1 MTIRIATIA
10 ALVSAFTIAPAVAW
24 DNDPAS
30 FRADPQAWVRTVLL
44 PGCNAPEAGKEAFCA
59 CVVPVLA
66 QQVTEAEVARVNEP
80 STAKPLY
87 GKATAAGIMCG
98 STISKRP

>member
-1 MTIRIATIA
+1 MIIRIATIA
-10 ALVSAFTIAPAVAW
+10 ALVNAIAIAPAIAW

-44 PGCNAPEAGKEAFCA
+44 PGCSAPEAGKEAFCA
-59 CVVPVLA
+59 CVVSMLA
-66 QQVTEAEVARVNEP
+66 QQVTEADVVRVNEP

-87 GKATAAGIMCG
+87 GKATAAAMTCG